1 MRDPRIPFLVPWSV
15 LWHPPRPAFI
25 RLPVAGSVSPFT
37 DPRIPRDKTDRSI
50 MARTRAAD
58 FEEKQQAILAS
69 AAAVFAE
76 LGTKK
81 ASMEQIAERSK
92 VSKALLYHYY
102 SSKNALIFDIIRS
115 HLVEL
120 ADSLERVL
128 ESARDKAPEERLRM
142 AVHQILDCY
151 RDADDKH
158 KVQLS
163 YGASLPDRQKAEIQ
177 LHERRIVTAVS
188 QIILEIAPTLNDR
201 KPLLKPV
208 TMSLFGMLNWVYM
221 WFRPDGAVSRE
232 EYANIATT
240 LILSGVKEIH

>member
-1 MRDPRIPFLVPWSV
+1 
-15 LWHPPRPAFI
+15 
-25 RLPVAGSVSPFT
+25 
-37 DPRIPRDKTDRSI
+37 

-58 FEEKQQAILAS
+58 FEEKQQAILVN

-102 SSKNALIFDIIRS
+102 SSKNALIFDIIHS

-120 ADSLERVL
+120 ADSLEQAL
-128 ESARDKAPEERLRM
+128 ENNKDLPPQQRLRI

-163 YGASLPDRQKAEIQ
+163 YSASLPAKQKAEIQ
-177 LHERRIVTAVS
+177 LIERRIVQAVS
-188 QIILEIAPTLNDR
+188 GVILEIAPTLNDR

-232 EYANIATT
+232 EYADIATT
-240 LILSGVKEIH
+240 LILGGVKEIH